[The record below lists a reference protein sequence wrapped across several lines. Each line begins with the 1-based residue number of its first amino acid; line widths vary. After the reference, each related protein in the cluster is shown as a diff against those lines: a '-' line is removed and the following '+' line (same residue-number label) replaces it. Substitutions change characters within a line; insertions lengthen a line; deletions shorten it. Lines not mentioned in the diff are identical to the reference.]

1 MHRLISMSSSAQARA
16 LQKWRAVIPLA
27 RDLLERLAELF
38 DAVTV
43 TAPCQHGRGGKPR
56 KRAGLPALRGLRR
69 MTVSWLTVH
78 NSGSDFSQALP
89 KRVPTPGYR
98 RSRTNEPLTSRAFAN
113 ETSDRTT
120 LYSAPRD
127 RAEIVRRLESSGCGI
142 TQGRASDASL
152 LFSFSR
158 SGNCKSRARF
168 CGSFI
173 DESERGPAGS
183 HQFGPR
189 YSTSSDTGIELA
201 GRRHRCGRQ
210 RRPQSAPVKGEGAK
224 VRVGLQSHPP
234 HCFL

>member
-1 MHRLISMSSSAQARA
+1 MLPAAHAPTHFHVIIRA
-16 LQKWRAVIPLA
+16 SEGFAKVAGGDSFGERFAGALGGAV
-27 RDLLERLAELF
+27 

-78 NSGSDFSQALP
+78 NSGTDFSQALP
-89 KRVPTPGYR
+89 KRVPKPGYR
-98 RSRTNEPLTSRAFAN
+98 DSRTNEPLTSRAFAN

-189 YSTSSDTGIELA
+189 YSPSSDTGIELA
-201 GRRHRCGRQ
+201 G
-210 RRPQSAPVKGEGAK
+210 
-224 VRVGLQSHPP
+224 
-234 HCFL
+234 